1 MKINNLKINGYGKI
15 KNKELNLNNGINI
28 IHGKNEAG
36 KSTTLSFIN
45 NMFYG
50 ILKTKNGKVISD
62 FDKYKPWK
70 TEEFS
75 GKINYTLDNGQSYE
89 VYREFKKKNPIIYDK
104 NLNDIS
110 NQYIIDKSNGINFL
124 NEQIGID
131 RDIFENTVITYQD
144 GIKLSKS
151 SQNTIIQKI
160 SNLVSSGDENISFKK
175 TLDKINKLQTDEV
188 GTARTSQKPI
198 NIVNDKI
205 EKLENEKS
213 ELENYKSL
221 INKTSDDCT
230 KLDDELKSEN
240 IKLELLKKYRKSL
253 DEDKIDFA
261 EIDVNKNLEAGYDSK
276 IQELKDKIDDKAKLR
291 IQREKKSFVKNY
303 IFILLIFIIMIITI
317 VLRTFIAVPIII
329 GIIDVVLAFIT
340 IRSVLKFKKQKK
352 DKLNELDELEKR
364 INQEIEILNKNKE
377 ERKIEIEEKENKIEK
392 KRKEENQKLEQEFL
406 DFLNKDFIQNVFDMN
421 SDEIFVAIENKEER
435 INNLNLN
442 LHTKETEKQVM
453 NEKLDNL
460 AKIDEELST
469 ALEEKEELNSLNNS
483 FNIAKEC
490 MKIAYEKIRNS
501 LSPEFTNELCYLID
515 SISNGKYKNI
525 KFSDTEGL
533 TIEIDDGR
541 YISAENLSIGTI
553 DQMYLSLRL
562 SSLKAISKENMPII
576 LDEAFVYFDDE
587 RLKNIINFM
596 NKNYRDKQII
606 IFTCSD
612 REKSILDN
620 LKLQYNLIEL
630 ES

>member
-50 ILKTKNGKVISD
+50 ILKTKNGKAISD

-175 TLDKINKLQTDEV
+175 ILDKINKLQTDEV

-340 IRSVLKFKKQKK
+340 TRSVLKFKKQKK

-377 ERKIEIEEKENKIEK
+377 ERKIEIEEKENKIQE

-490 MKIAYEKIRNS
+490 MEIAYEKIRNS

>member
-50 ILKTKNGKVISD
+50 ILKTKNGKAISD

-221 INKTSDDCT
+221 MNKASDDYT

-303 IFILLIFIIMIITI
+303 VFILLIFIIMIITI

-329 GIIDVVLAFIT
+329 GIIDVVLTFIT

-377 ERKIEIEEKENKIEK
+377 ERKIEIEEKENKIEE

-406 DFLNKDFIQNVFDMN
+406 DFLNKDFIQNIFDMN

-490 MKIAYEKIRNS
+490 MEIAYEKIRNS
-501 LSPEFTNELCYLID
+501 LSPEFTNELCNLID

-612 REKSILDN
+612 REKNILDN

>member
-15 KNKELNLNNGINI
+15 KNKELNLNKGINI
-28 IHGKNEAG
+28 VHGKNEAG

-50 ILKTKNGKVISD
+50 ILKTKNGKAISD

-75 GKINYTLDNGQSYE
+75 GKINYTLDNGESYE

-110 NQYIIDKSNGINFL
+110 NQYVIDKSNGINFL

-221 INKTSDDCT
+221 INKASDDYT
-230 KLDDELKSEN
+230 KLNDELKSEN

-253 DEDKIDFA
+253 DEDKIDYA

-303 IFILLIFIIMIITI
+303 VFILLLFITMIITI
-317 VLRTFIAVPIII
+317 VLRAFIAVPIIV
-329 GIIDVVLAFIT
+329 GIIDIVLAFIT
-340 IRSVLKFKKQKK
+340 IRSILKFKKQKN

-377 ERKIEIEEKENKIEK
+377 ERKIEIEEKENKIQE

-490 MKIAYEKIRNS
+490 MEIAYEKIRNS
-501 LSPEFTNELCYLID
+501 LSPEFTNELCNLID
-515 SISNGKYKNI
+515 NISNGKYKNI

-587 RLKNIINFM
+587 RLKNILNFM
-596 NKNYRDKQII
+596 NKNYKDKQII

-612 REKSILDN
+612 REKNILDN

>member
-50 ILKTKNGKVISD
+50 ILKTKNGKAISD

-377 ERKIEIEEKENKIEK
+377 ERKIEIEEKENKIQE

-490 MKIAYEKIRNS
+490 MEIAYEKIRNS

-587 RLKNIINFM
+587 RLKNILSFI
-596 NKNYRDKQII
+596 NKNYKDKQII

-612 REKSILDN
+612 REKNVLDN

>member
-50 ILKTKNGKVISD
+50 ILKTKNGKAISD

-377 ERKIEIEEKENKIEK
+377 ERKIEIEEKENKIQE

-460 AKIDEELST
+460 AKIDEELSI

-490 MKIAYEKIRNS
+490 MEIAYEKIRNS

>member
-1 MKINNLKINGYGKI
+1 MKINGYGKI

-50 ILKTKNGKVISD
+50 ILKTKNGKAISD

-221 INKTSDDCT
+221 INKASDDCT
-230 KLDDELKSEN
+230 KLNDELKSEN

-340 IRSVLKFKKQKK
+340 IRSILKFKKQRN

-460 AKIDEELST
+460 AKIDEELSI

-490 MKIAYEKIRNS
+490 MEIAYEKIRNS

>member
-50 ILKTKNGKVISD
+50 ILKTKNGKAISD

-89 VYREFKKKNPIIYDK
+89 VYREFKKKNPIIYDN

-377 ERKIEIEEKENKIEK
+377 ERKIEIEEKENKIQE

-490 MKIAYEKIRNS
+490 MEIAYEKIRNS

>member
-50 ILKTKNGKVISD
+50 ILKTKNGKAISD

-377 ERKIEIEEKENKIEK
+377 ERKIEIEEKENKIQE

-460 AKIDEELST
+460 AKIDEELFT

-490 MKIAYEKIRNS
+490 MEIAYEKIRNS

>member
-50 ILKTKNGKVISD
+50 ILKTKNGKAISD

-89 VYREFKKKNPIIYDK
+89 VYREFKKKNPIIYDN

-377 ERKIEIEEKENKIEK
+377 ERKIEIEEKENKIQE

-460 AKIDEELST
+460 AKIDEELSI

-490 MKIAYEKIRNS
+490 MEIAYEKIRNS

>member
-50 ILKTKNGKVISD
+50 ILKTKNGKAISD

-317 VLRTFIAVPIII
+317 VLRAFIAVPIIV
-329 GIIDVVLAFIT
+329 GIIDIVLAFIT

-377 ERKIEIEEKENKIEK
+377 ERKIEIEEKENKIQE

-490 MKIAYEKIRNS
+490 MEIAYEKIRNS

>member
-50 ILKTKNGKVISD
+50 ILKTKNGKAISD

-89 VYREFKKKNPIIYDK
+89 VYREFKKKNPIIYDN

-291 IQREKKSFVKNY
+291 IQREKKSFIKNY

-317 VLRTFIAVPIII
+317 ALRIFIALPITI

-377 ERKIEIEEKENKIEK
+377 ERKIEIEEKENKIQE

-460 AKIDEELST
+460 AKIEEELST
-469 ALEEKEELNSLNNS
+469 ALEEKKELNSLNNS

-490 MKIAYEKIRNS
+490 MEIAYEKIRNS

-587 RLKNIINFM
+587 RLKNILNFM
-596 NKNYRDKQII
+596 NKNYKDKQII

-612 REKSILDN
+612 REKNILDN

>member
-1 MKINNLKINGYGKI
+1 
-15 KNKELNLNNGINI
+15 
-28 IHGKNEAG
+28 
-36 KSTTLSFIN
+36 
-45 NMFYG
+45 
-50 ILKTKNGKVISD
+50 
-62 FDKYKPWK
+62 
-70 TEEFS
+70 
-75 GKINYTLDNGQSYE
+75 
-89 VYREFKKKNPIIYDK
+89 
-104 NLNDIS
+104 
-110 NQYIIDKSNGINFL
+110 
-124 NEQIGID
+124 
-131 RDIFENTVITYQD
+131 
-144 GIKLSKS
+144 
-151 SQNTIIQKI
+151 
-160 SNLVSSGDENISFKK
+160 
-175 TLDKINKLQTDEV
+175 
-188 GTARTSQKPI
+188 
-198 NIVNDKI
+198 
-205 EKLENEKS
+205 
-213 ELENYKSL
+213 
-221 INKTSDDCT
+221 
-230 KLDDELKSEN
+230 
-240 IKLELLKKYRKSL
+240 
-253 DEDKIDFA
+253 
-261 EIDVNKNLEAGYDSK
+261 
-276 IQELKDKIDDKAKLR
+276 
-291 IQREKKSFVKNY
+291 
-303 IFILLIFIIMIITI
+303 MIITI

-352 DKLNELDELEKR
+352 DNLNELDELEKR
-364 INQEIEILNKNKE
+364 INKEIEILNKNKE
-377 ERKIEIEEKENKIEK
+377 ERKIEIEEKENKIQE

-490 MKIAYEKIRNS
+490 MEIAYEKIRNS

>member
-1 MKINNLKINGYGKI
+1 
-15 KNKELNLNNGINI
+15 
-28 IHGKNEAG
+28 
-36 KSTTLSFIN
+36 
-45 NMFYG
+45 
-50 ILKTKNGKVISD
+50 
-62 FDKYKPWK
+62 
-70 TEEFS
+70 
-75 GKINYTLDNGQSYE
+75 
-89 VYREFKKKNPIIYDK
+89 
-104 NLNDIS
+104 
-110 NQYIIDKSNGINFL
+110 
-124 NEQIGID
+124 
-131 RDIFENTVITYQD
+131 
-144 GIKLSKS
+144 
-151 SQNTIIQKI
+151 
-160 SNLVSSGDENISFKK
+160 
-175 TLDKINKLQTDEV
+175 
-188 GTARTSQKPI
+188 
-198 NIVNDKI
+198 
-205 EKLENEKS
+205 
-213 ELENYKSL
+213 
-221 INKTSDDCT
+221 
-230 KLDDELKSEN
+230 
-240 IKLELLKKYRKSL
+240 
-253 DEDKIDFA
+253 
-261 EIDVNKNLEAGYDSK
+261 
-276 IQELKDKIDDKAKLR
+276 
-291 IQREKKSFVKNY
+291 
-303 IFILLIFIIMIITI
+303 
-317 VLRTFIAVPIII
+317 
-329 GIIDVVLAFIT
+329 
-340 IRSVLKFKKQKK
+340 
-352 DKLNELDELEKR
+352 
-364 INQEIEILNKNKE
+364 
-377 ERKIEIEEKENKIEK
+377 
-392 KRKEENQKLEQEFL
+392 
-406 DFLNKDFIQNVFDMN
+406 MN

-501 LSPEFTNELCYLID
+501 LSPEFTNELCNLIY

-612 REKSILDN
+612 REKNILDN

>member
-50 ILKTKNGKVISD
+50 ILKTKNGKAISD

-89 VYREFKKKNPIIYDK
+89 VYREFKKKNPIIYDN

-377 ERKIEIEEKENKIEK
+377 ERKIEIEEKENKIQE

-460 AKIDEELST
+460 AKIDEELSI
-469 ALEEKEELNSLNNS
+469 ALEEKEELNFLNNS

-490 MKIAYEKIRNS
+490 MEIAYEKIRNS

>member
-50 ILKTKNGKVISD
+50 ILKTKNGKAISD

-221 INKTSDDCT
+221 MNKASDDCT

-377 ERKIEIEEKENKIEK
+377 ERKIEIEEKENKIQE

-490 MKIAYEKIRNS
+490 MEIAYEKIRNS

-541 YISAENLSIGTI
+541 YILAENLSIGTI

>member
-221 INKTSDDCT
+221 MNKASDDYT

-291 IQREKKSFVKNY
+291 IQREKKSFIKNY

-317 VLRTFIAVPIII
+317 ALRIFIALPITI

-377 ERKIEIEEKENKIEK
+377 ERKIEIEEKENKIQE

-460 AKIDEELST
+460 AKIEEELST
-469 ALEEKEELNSLNNS
+469 ALEEKKELNSLNNS

-490 MKIAYEKIRNS
+490 MEIAYEKIRNS

-587 RLKNIINFM
+587 RLKNILNFM
-596 NKNYRDKQII
+596 NKNYKDKQII

-612 REKSILDN
+612 REKNILDN